1 MLTLIIGNKLYS
13 SWSMRPWLVLKAFGI
28 PFEEVIIP
36 LRQPDSRT
44 RVLKYS
50 PSGKVP
56 ALVDGDLSVWESM
69 SIIEYVADQH
79 RERAIWPADRAA
91 RAHARSMSNEMHSGF
106 QALRQGCPM
115 DAGTRY
121 TTPAI
126 DDAMKTNIDRIEA
139 LWAEARTKY
148 GSGGPYLYGTFS
160 AADAMYA
167 PIAFRFDGYSIPVSA
182 QSRAYMDAI
191 LTHPDVVAWR
201 AAALKE
207 PWTITDYAAGHTA
220 IETFR

>member
-1 MLTLIIGNKLYS
+1 MLTLVIGNKLYS
-13 SWSMRPWLVLKAFGI
+13 SWSMRPWLVLKSFGI

-36 LRQPDSRT
+36 LRQPDSKT
-44 RVLKYS
+44 RVLAYS

-56 ALVDGDLSVWESM
+56 ALIDGDLSVWESM
-69 SIIEYVADQH
+69 SIIEFIADRH
-79 RERAIWPADRAA
+79 RELAVWPADRSA
-91 RAHARSMSNEMHSGF
+91 RAHARSISNEMHSGF

-121 TTPAI
+121 KTPVI
-126 DDAMKTNIDRIEA
+126 DDAMKVSIDRIEA
-139 LWAEARTKY
+139 LWTEARAKY

-167 PIAFRFDGYSIPVSA
+167 PIVFRFDGYSIPVSA
-182 QSRAYMDAI
+182 QSRAYIDAI
-191 LTHPDVVAWR
+191 LAHPNVVDWR

-207 PWTITDYAAGHTA
+207 PWTIPDYAAGHTA